1 MSDHKHS
8 MTGLWALDALDDAE
22 RAEVEQYLAE
32 NPEAAEEAR
41 TLRETAAHL
50 GAAAGPAT
58 PPARAKADIMSAI
71 KQTRQLPPL
80 PRQESST
87 GESGTAESGTV
98 ESSSGDQYDGG
109 ADTRSSVQG
118 PGADHP
124 DGTATAAAAPEAAD
138 DREPDLEA
146 NVVPLAAYRRKQQTQ
161 RLLGAAAAVL
171 LVATG
176 VLAGVVMVQ
185 QNELDSTQ
193 EQLADSARYRE
204 VVDEILASADAT
216 TATVPS
222 ESGGAVHL
230 TYSASEGAMLLKSSG
245 LPELPADRA
254 YELWLISADGAEP
267 AGLLTREQAAGS
279 EPKILQGSMEG
290 VTHFGITV
298 EPATGSEQPTT
309 DPIVLSEL

>member
-80 PRQESST
+80 PHQEAAAPDTNS
-87 GESGTAESGTV
+87 AEST
-98 ESSSGDQYDGG
+98 SGNQDDDG
-109 ADTRSSVQG
+109 ADSRSSVRG
-118 PGADHP
+118 SDPAG
-124 DGTATAAAAPEAAD
+124 GTAPADAAAEAVGGEAD
-138 DREPDLEA
+138 LGT
-146 NVVPLAAYRRKQQTQ
+146 NVVPLAAYRRKQRSQ
-161 RLLGAAAAVL
+161 RLLAAAAAVL

-176 VLAGVVMVQ
+176 VLTGVVMVQ

-193 EQLADSARYRE
+193 EQLADSARYRQ
-204 VVDEILASADAT
+204 VVDGILASADAT

-267 AGLLTREQAAGS
+267 AGLLTPEQAAGS
-279 EPKILQGSMEG
+279 EPKILQRSMEG